1 MRPQGLKSGGSAL
14 SWRRWVRSAA
24 FAWAGILHAYR
35 VQANFRI
42 EVWAGVLALTLALIL
57 RVSLAPVVLACALVL
72 SLELLNTA
80 LEAVVDLSS
89 PEWHPLAKV
98 AKDTAAGAVLLASGG
113 ALLVGLGVLGPPLLR
128 LLFP

>member
-1 MRPQGLKSGGSAL
+1 VRPQGLKPDSSAL

-35 VQANFRI
+35 VQANFRL
-42 EVWAGVLALTLALIL
+42 EVWAGVLALMLALAL
-57 RVSLAPVVLACALVL
+57 RVPLAPVALTCALVL

-80 LEAVVDLSS
+80 LEALVDLVS

-128 LLFP
+128 LVLP